1 MRYDAMVVGLGAVG
15 SATLYQLARRGARVL
30 GIDRFAP
37 PHSFGSSAGETRITR
52 IAVGEGEAYAPLAA
66 RSHELWREI
75 ESETGAELLVATGAL
90 ILGSRG
96 SAARHH
102 GVDDFVGR
110 TIECARRFGTAHEV
124 LDAPAIAVRFP
135 QLGLRG
141 DEVACFEPGAGF
153 VRPERC
159 IAAQLELARRHGA
172 SVVTGAAVL
181 GLEAAGNGDAVE
193 VRTAEARFLAGQA
206 VVAAG
211 AWLPA
216 LLDPGLAA
224 PFRVYRQVQYWFDV
238 EAAHD
243 RYTPDRFPVFI
254 WMFGDGEHDYFYGFP
269 AIDGPAGGIKLATEQ
284 YAHAVEPDAVDRAV
298 RQEEPREMFARHVA
312 GRLRGVEGRMV
323 RAKVCLYTA
332 TPDRGFVV
340 DRHPG
345 LPRVLLASACSGH
358 GFKHSAGLGE
368 AIAQQLLDGRSGIDL
383 APFALRRFG

>member
-1 MRYDAMVVGLGAVG
+1 MRYDAIVVGLGAVG

-37 PHSFGSSAGETRITR
+37 PHAFGSSAGETRITR

-66 RSHELWREI
+66 RSHQLWREI
-75 ESETGAELLVATGAL
+75 EAQAGARLLTVTGAL
-90 ILGSRG
+90 ILGTRG

-102 GVDDFVGR
+102 GVADFVGR
-110 TIECARRFGTAHEV
+110 TIDCARRFGTPHEV
-124 LDAPAIAVRFP
+124 LDAAAIAARFP

-172 SVVTGAAVL
+172 AVVTGAPVL
-181 GLEAAGNGDAVE
+181 GFEAAGNGDAVE
-193 VRTAEARFLAGQA
+193 VRTADATFDAGQA
-206 VVAAG
+206 VVAVG
-211 AWLPA
+211 AWLPQ
-216 LLDPGLAA
+216 LLDPALAA

-284 YAHAVEPDAVDRAV
+284 YADPVGPDAVDRSIREKEAH
-298 RQEEPREMFARHVA
+298 EMFARHVA
-312 GRLRGVEGRMV
+312 GRLHGVQDQLV
-323 RAKVCLYTA
+323 RAKACLYTT
-332 TPDRGFVV
+332 TPDRAFAV
-340 DRHPG
+340 DRHPR

-358 GFKHSAGLGE
+358 GFKHSAALGE
-368 AIAQQLLDGRSGIDL
+368 AIAQQILDGRSRIDL
-383 APFALRRFG
+383 RPFAFRRFG

>member
-1 MRYDAMVVGLGAVG
+1 MRYDAIVVGLGAAG

-37 PHSFGSSAGETRITR
+37 PHAFGSSTGETRITR
-52 IAVGEGEAYAPLAA
+52 IAVGEGEVYAPLAA
-66 RSHELWREI
+66 RSHELWRAI
-75 ESETGAELLVATGAL
+75 EAETGAELLTVTGAL

-102 GVDDFVGR
+102 GVADFVGR
-110 TIECARRFGTAHEV
+110 TIECARRFGTPHEV
-124 LDAPAIAVRFP
+124 LEAAAIAERFP

-141 DEVACFEPGAGF
+141 DEVACLEPGAGF
-153 VRPERC
+153 VRPERS

-172 SVVTGAAVL
+172 SVATGTPVL
-181 GLEAAGNGDAVE
+181 GLDAAGNGDAVE
-193 VRTAEARFLAGQA
+193 VRTAEARLLAGQA
-206 VVAAG
+206 VVTAG
-211 AWLPA
+211 AWLPQ
-216 LLDPGLAA
+216 LLDPVLAA

-238 EAAHD
+238 AAVHD
-243 RYTPDRFPVFI
+243 RFRPDRFPVFI

-284 YAHAVEPDAVDRAV
+284 YALAVEPDTVDRTVGEAEA
-298 RQEEPREMFARHVA
+298 RAMFARCVA

-323 RAKVCLYTA
+323 RAKACLYTA

-345 LPRVLLASACSGH
+345 LPRVLVASACSGH
-358 GFKHSAGLGE
+358 GFKHSAALGE
-368 AIAQQLLDGRSGIDL
+368 AIAEQVLDGGSRIDL
-383 APFALRRFG
+383 APFALRRFA